1 MQVGIDAR
9 LVYYT
14 RAGIGEYTLCL
25 TQALSDLYPDER
37 FLLLQDKRQPQKLIR
52 AKNVEVAHT
61 RVPSHHRAEQVL
73 LPWVA
78 DRLNVDV
85 LHSPDFI
92 PPLRYGGKSVIT
104 IHDLAFL
111 IYPHFLTKDA
121 ARYYGQ
127 IDRAVRRADHIIAV
141 SQSTK
146 NDLVRMLGVPEDRI
160 TVIYEAADPRMSP
173 MPREEALQ
181 RVQALYDVPDDFILF
196 VSTIEPR
203 KNVGGLLRAYR
214 RLRDDYKLT
223 PALVLAGSPGWLSDR
238 HARAGRRVGS
248 RAAHPFPRPGRGE
261 RPAFL
266 YNAARCLVHPAF
278 YEGFGLT
285 PLEAMACGTPT
296 IVSNVS
302 SLPEV
307 VGDAALLV
315 DPQHDE
321 EITVALWR
329 VLTDADVARFTARE
343 GARSARR
350 HSRGAVRRSRRWQS
364 TAEWPA

>member
-1 MQVGIDAR
+1 MHIGIDAR

-14 RAGIGEYTLCL
+14 RAGIGEYTIRL
-25 TQALSDLYPDER
+25 TQALAARYPDDE
-37 FLLLQDKRQPQKLIR
+37 FCLLQDARTSQALVEAP
-52 AKNVEVAHT
+52 NVTIART
-61 RVPSHHRAEQVL
+61 RVPSHHRVEQAL

-78 DRLNVDV
+78 GRLGVDV

-92 PPLRYGGKSVIT
+92 PPRRFRGRSVIT
-104 IHDLAFL
+104 IHDLGFL

-127 IDRAVRRADHIIAV
+127 IDRAVRQAHQIIAV

-146 NDLVRMLGVPEDRI
+146 NDLVRMLGTPEDKVS
-160 TVIYEAADPRMSP
+160 VIYEAADPLFCPIDRD
-173 MPREEALQ
+173 EALRQ
-181 RVQALYDVPDDFILF
+181 VKALYDVPDDFILF

-214 RLRDDYKLT
+214 KLRDDYKLT
-223 PALVLAGSPGWLSDR
+223 PGLVLVGAPGWLSADVYTLVDELDLQQDT
-238 HARAGRRVGS
+238 HFLGRVD
-248 RAAHPFPRPGRGE
+248 A
-261 RPAFL
+261 PALRCL
-266 YNAARCLVHPAF
+266 YNAAQCLVHPAF

-285 PLEAMACGTPT
+285 PLEAMACGTPV

-315 DPQHDE
+315 NPESDE
-321 EITVALWR
+321 EIEVALWR
-329 VLTDADVARFTARE
+329 LLTDQELRTSLRAKGLQRAAAFSWSRAAEQTMAVYRTAA
-343 GARSARR
+343 GL
-350 HSRGAVRRSRRWQS
+350 
-364 TAEWPA
+364 